1 MAISKMQ
8 QAALTRMRAGGN
20 SALDSSLD
28 DEVCSYLISIIVS
41 DLGLTGSFPMLPSR
55 PAAFFGKL
63 PLKSLR
69 LPNVDFLPTFE
80 KLLKLRPDADAYL
93 ACLGKLHKARLKYES
108 ILESQPI
115 PTLDQVGPRSLL
127 QFGSLSPNALAGLLF
142 WRKWIFDLDN
152 RAGQETGYLFEPIIA
167 AAIGGVPFSAGK
179 SPIKRKPEKGKASPG
194 RRQVDC
200 IRSEDKRAYEFKLR
214 VTIAASGQGRWG
226 EEMTFPSDAEYS
238 GYTPVLVVLDP
249 TKNDKLTALANEF
262 KEHRGEVYIGQRAWD
277 HLEEQAGPTMSKFIE
292 RYVRKPMQSV
302 LKDAPK
308 SQELPDFLAKM
319 KGNQIVL
326 KVGDEELRIQR
337 SHRSDL
343 QTGKEPLP
351 DDVDEEMSTS

>member
-1 MAISKMQ
+1 VGISKMQ

-20 SALDSSLD
+20 SALDTTLD
-28 DEVCSYLISIIVS
+28 DEVCSYLISVIVS
-41 DLGLTGSFPMLPSR
+41 DLGLSSSFPELPSR
-55 PAAFFGKL
+55 PAAFFGKQ

-69 LPNVDFLPTFE
+69 LQKVDFIATFE
-80 KLLKLRPDADAYL
+80 KLLKLQSDADAYL

-179 SPIKRKPEKGKASPG
+179 SPIKRRPEKGKASPG

-200 IRSEDKRAYEFKLR
+200 IRADDKRAYEFKLR

-226 EEMTFPSDAEYS
+226 EEMTFPSDVKYS

-249 TKNDKLTALANEF
+249 TQNDKLTALASEF
-262 KEHRGEVYIGQRAWD
+262 KRQGGEVYIGQGAWN

-292 RYVRKPMQSV
+292 RYVRKPMQAV

-308 SQELPDFLAKM
+308 PQALPDFLAKM
-319 KGNQIVL
+319 EKDEILL
-326 KVGDEELRIQR
+326 KVGDEELRIRRCQ
-337 SHRSDL
+337 SSEL
-343 QTGKEPLP
+343 QTGTEPLP
-351 DDVDEEMSTS
+351 DDVDEEMST